1 MIVDT
6 FAQVL
11 SRPSDFAEKYRGPVA
26 AAAQRLLERNVD
38 TILLLCDD
46 SEKFAAGMLAG
57 LYAGVEVVLPPNMR
71 PDTLSN
77 LKAVVG
83 AVFADGDLHM
93 DEVAEL
99 QDTDVGA
106 GKITFH
112 TSGSLGASKPIQK
125 SVIDLQNEAKALHS
139 MFADRIK
146 SSPVFGMVPHQHMFG
161 MTFRIVWPLLSRR
174 QIMGKTFGHWE
185 DLFSFLKPG
194 ATIVAGPAFLERMG
208 GLAQLESRLRPKMII
223 SGGAP
228 LSVEAAD
235 LAMNILGTAISEFF
249 GSTETGVI
257 GTRSRENGEP
267 SWTPLPGLDIRLK
280 NDHLVVGETH
290 LADKVFMLPDGRFEF
305 LGRSDRIVKIEAARV
320 NLSVVEESLIV
331 LESVKDAAILV
342 LENKIAAVVA
352 LTDEGNKK
360 LISVGKFRFERRLR
374 KELASTLE
382 NTSLPRR
389 WRFVKKI
396 PADQMD
402 KRPQKLLAQIF
413 DDEMPDILA
422 VQHTENEIKLSLFVS
437 ESLKWFEGHF
447 PDAPVL
453 PGVVQLDWAIQLAA
467 QYFDVKG
474 MVPRNFKVKYR
485 NVIGPDSTVYLQLI
499 FDPEKQR
506 LSFQFESAT
515 GVHSSGSWPVV
526 ST

>member
-11 SRPSDFAEKYRGPVA
+11 SSSSDFAEKYRGPVA
-26 AAAQRLLERNVD
+26 AAANRLLERKVD
-38 TILLLCDD
+38 TMLLLCDD

-57 LYAGVEVVLPPNMR
+57 LYAGVEVILPPNMR

-77 LKAVVG
+77 LKAIVG
-83 AVFADGDLHM
+83 AVFADGDLYM

-99 QDTDVGA
+99 PDTDVRA

-125 SVIDLQNEAKALHS
+125 SVIDLQNEAQALHR

-174 QIMGKTFGHWE
+174 QIIGKTFGHWE
-185 DLFSFLKPG
+185 DLFSLLEPG
-194 ATIVAGPAFLERMG
+194 ATIVAGPAFLARMG
-208 GLAQLESRLRPKMII
+208 GLVQLDLSLRPKMII

-235 LAMNILGTAISEFF
+235 LAADILGTAVSEFF

-257 GTRSRENGEP
+257 GTRSRETGEP
-267 SWTPLPGLDIRLK
+267 PWTPLPGLDIKLE
-280 NDHLVVGETH
+280 NDQLVVGETR
-290 LADKVFMLPDGRFEF
+290 LADKVLMLPDGRFEF

-320 NLSVVEESLIV
+320 NLSAVEESLV
-331 LESVKDAAILV
+331 GLESVKDAAILV
-342 LENKIAAVVA
+342 LEKKIAAVVTLTEEGRKELA
-352 LTDEGNKK
+352 LA
-360 LISVGKFRFERRLR
+360 GKFRFERRLR

-389 WRFVKKI
+389 WRFVNQI
-396 PADQMD
+396 PSDQMN

-413 DDEMPDILA
+413 DDEMPDILS
-422 VQHTENEIKLSLFVS
+422 VRHIENDVKLSLFIS
-437 ESLKWFEGHF
+437 GSLKWFEGHF
-447 PDAPVL
+447 PDTPVL
-453 PGVVQLDWAIQLAA
+453 PGVVQLDWAVQLAA
-467 QYFDVKG
+467 QYFDVEG

-485 NVIGPDSTVYLQLI
+485 DVIVPDSAVDLSLK
-499 FDPEKQR
+499 FDPQKQR
-506 LSFQFESAT
+506 LSFQFESAA

-526 ST
+526 AT